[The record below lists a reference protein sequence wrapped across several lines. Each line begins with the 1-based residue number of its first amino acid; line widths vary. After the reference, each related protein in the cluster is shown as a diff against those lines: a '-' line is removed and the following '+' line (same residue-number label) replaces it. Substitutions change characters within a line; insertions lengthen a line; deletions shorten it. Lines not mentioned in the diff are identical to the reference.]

1 MVNLSL
7 RAALPPPK
15 SVRAAGAFGN
25 PETVSKVFALVEVAP
40 VSCKTCCIGERRFRP
55 RACWVRPR
63 PLHGRRIR
71 LDRRFRPWR
80 FLPVPTLRL
89 PFWRWRRHSD
99 QRRNGHRQHQ
109 RTDGNQ
115 HRASGQLERLP
126 GLSERAVGLGG
137 NSGQIATTET
147 EPASNPAGAS
157 GTRAT
162 AGMGDAFTSSFM
174 AVPFANG
181 NATVSL
187 QRLVGKVVSRTCM
200 RRRQARRS
208 AAQGAGSAPLLPAR
222 MPFPILCR

>member
-1 MVNLSL
+1 MGGGFDLTDASDRGGFCLFLLSDFH
-7 RAALPPPK
+7 
-15 SVRAAGAFGN
+15 FGDGVAIQISGGTG
-25 PETVSKVFALVEVAP
+25 TVSTSGLMGINTAP
-40 VSCKTCCIGERRFRP
+40 LGSSNASQAF
-55 RACWVRPR
+55 
-63 PLHGRRIR
+63 
-71 LDRRFRPWR
+71 
-80 FLPVPTLRL
+80 
-89 PFWRWRRHSD
+89 
-99 QRRNGHRQHQ
+99 QNGQF
-109 RTDGNQ
+109 
-115 HRASGQLERLP
+115 
-126 GLSERAVGLGG
+126 GLGG